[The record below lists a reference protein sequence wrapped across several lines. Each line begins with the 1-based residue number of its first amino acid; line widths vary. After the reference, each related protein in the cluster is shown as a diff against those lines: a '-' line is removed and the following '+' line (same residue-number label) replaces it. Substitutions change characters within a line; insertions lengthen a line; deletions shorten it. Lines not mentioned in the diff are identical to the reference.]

1 MEAERMQA
9 GTPRRYD
16 ITEECNGCGV
26 CAEWAPNNIVLSW
39 DGSYCEVVQQ
49 PTTPREEWDLH
60 DAEMACPLACL
71 RVTAAR
77 DGIVR
82 ARPLALGTSRST

>member
-9 GTPRRYD
+9 GTRRRHY
-16 ITEECNGCGV
+16 ISEECNGCGV
-26 CAEWAPNNIVLSW
+26 CVEWAPNNIVLSW

-71 RVTAAR
+71 YVTGAR
-77 DGIVR
+77 SGAGR
-82 ARPLALGTSRST
+82 ERALGPGPSRRK

>member
-1 MEAERMQA
+1 MEAERTQA
-9 GTPRRYD
+9 GTRRRCH

-26 CAEWAPNNIVLSW
+26 CVEWAPNNIVLSW

-49 PTTPREEWDLH
+49 PTSPREEWDLH

-71 RVTAAR
+71 HVAGAHP
-77 DGIVR
+77 GVVLER
-82 ARPLALGTSRST
+82 ALAQGPSRRK